1 MICDCKPAQLDAEGQ
16 VLIVGTCPVC
26 LPPGAISWL
35 IENGRQL
42 DMFSDAQTAP
52 LARRAPVPQVDSS
65 LSVSDSRMRTSLMLN
80 DYMTQGLCSCDL
92 PF

>member
-1 MICDCKPAQLDAEGQ
+1 MLE
-16 VLIVGTCPVC
+16 VSTCPVC

-42 DMFSDAQTAP
+42 DLFGGVTQTLLAP
-52 LARRAPVPQVDSS
+52 EEVVPQVDS
-65 LSVSDSRMRTSLMLN
+65 LVSVSDSRPRASRML
-80 DYMTQGLCSCDL
+80 DEYMTQGLCSCDL